1 MTIREFVDLFYIKS
15 YLKNQDR
22 AFKNLVKGSVESYDL
37 LTYDDDSYHGI
48 LAGNNPHM
56 FAKQV
61 IDAGLTVEKISH
73 HIETLYPIKHNGSVK
88 TKEQY
93 QNKTYQEAL
102 FDQVKDKFDGIT
114 LENMSD
120 ILANAL
126 FTIMQDEANEK
137 ESATSR
143 PPKPANSSNTAD
155 IQNDIST
162 DLPDV
167 LSTVEKEDIEHYC
180 GLINSSLQNIKR
192 QAEAL
197 ERKQREISDLTF
209 VLENSLPKNRH
220 SRKIWHRQKV
230 KVLWKPEHKWKIP
243 NSEWVKARRRYKEYQ
258 ENESKKLIEN
268 ADSNYNQLEKYCRK
282 MTHQLITKQD
292 LDPSIKAIYEIIQK
306 IGDKK
311 YKATT
316 PETFSYSALSL
327 LVSDYQNR
335 YRRLLI
341 FIQGK

>member
-15 YLKNQDR
+15 YLKNQDQ

-88 TKEQY
+88 AKEQY

-102 FDQVKDKFDGIT
+102 FDQIKDKFDGIT

-143 PPKPANSSNTAD
+143 PPKKGNSIQEPHNGLEAIPAGIRVSINEKINEILLLIDIMLELGKEITDWQKRHTMSTPFSQCSSWQKLQEKYDRYHYLT
-155 IQNDIST
+155 IE
-162 DLPDV
+162 
-167 LSTVEKEDIEHYC
+167 LSTLNRKHHIE
-180 GLINSSLQNIKR
+180 LLESAIMISKR
-192 QAEAL
+192 F
-197 ERKQREISDLTF
+197 S
-209 VLENSLPKNRH
+209 
-220 SRKIWHRQKV
+220 
-230 KVLWKPEHKWKIP
+230 
-243 NSEWVKARRRYKEYQ
+243 
-258 ENESKKLIEN
+258 
-268 ADSNYNQLEKYCRK
+268 ADSFWRCNSIRYCRTWDTLKQIEELSTILSNISNELEK
-282 MTHQLITKQD
+282 
-292 LDPSIKAIYEIIQK
+292 A
-306 IGDKK
+306 
-311 YKATT
+311 
-316 PETFSYSALSL
+316 
-327 LVSDYQNR
+327 
-335 YRRLLI
+335 
-341 FIQGK
+341 